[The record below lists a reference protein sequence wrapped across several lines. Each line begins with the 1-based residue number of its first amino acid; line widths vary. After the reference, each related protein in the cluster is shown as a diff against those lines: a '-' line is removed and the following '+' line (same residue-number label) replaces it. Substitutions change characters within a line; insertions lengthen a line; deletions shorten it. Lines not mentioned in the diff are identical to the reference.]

1 MNVVFVIDNP
11 AVSRSFER
19 TFRQFCKLG
28 HRVTVL
34 YGNYDRSHTVDR
46 ALKACQAELSNF
58 KAMPMLR
65 RKQWLRLSNVREIVD
80 YANYLRPRHP
90 TPWESRRWRR
100 QIIFKPISKML
111 KYSRTAN
118 KLLANLHVFQLL
130 KWMERRIP
138 PDPDIVR
145 WLEAHRPDV
154 VVASPYIVPRTGE
167 IEYIQA
173 ARALDIPT
181 VAIVLSWDN
190 LTTKGTFHIIPDAV
204 LVWNDVLV
212 KEARTFHDVPQD
224 KLLITGAPVFDFWFE
239 MQPTL
244 DYPSFC
250 NKVGIS
256 ADQPYVLY
264 LCSSKYISG
273 DETSFVRTFA
283 KALGSSGDT
292 QKIKVLVR
300 PHPLNSEIWDG
311 VEDESIA
318 VWPRSA
324 SWVDTPQA
332 KLDYYHSIYHSRAV
346 IGVNTSAIIEAA
358 ILDRPCVTI
367 VDEEY
372 KFKQNGQGH
381 FGHLI
386 NAGFMEITHSFAES
400 AAVISAILTGEDSKK
415 KQRRRFVSNFIR
427 PHGLDRSASEI
438 MASAIEAAAL
448 RKNLQQLSDK

>member
-1 MNVVFVIDNP
+1 
-11 AVSRSFER
+11 
-19 TFRQFCKLG
+19 
-28 HRVTVL
+28 
-34 YGNYDRSHTVDR
+34 
-46 ALKACQAELSNF
+46 
-58 KAMPMLR
+58 
-65 RKQWLRLSNVREIVD
+65 
-80 YANYLRPRHP
+80 
-90 TPWESRRWRR
+90 
-100 QIIFKPISKML
+100 
-111 KYSRTAN
+111 
-118 KLLANLHVFQLL
+118 
-130 KWMERRIP
+130 
-138 PDPDIVR
+138 
-145 WLEAHRPDV
+145 
-154 VVASPYIVPRTGE
+154 
-167 IEYIQA
+167 
-173 ARALDIPT
+173 
-181 VAIVLSWDN
+181 

>member
-19 TFRQFCKLG
+19 TFRQLCTLG

-34 YGNYDRSHTVDR
+34 YGDYDRPHTVDR

-58 KAMPMLR
+58 TAEPMLER
-65 RKQWLRLSNVREIVD
+65 GQWLRLSNVREIID

-100 QIIFKPISKML
+100 QIIFKPIGKML
-111 KYSRTAN
+111 KYSRLAN
-118 KLLANLHVFQLL
+118 RLLANGQVFQWL
-130 KWMERRIP
+130 KRVERRIP
-138 PDPDIVR
+138 PDPAILS
-145 WLEAHRPDV
+145 WLEAQSPDV

-181 VAIVLSWDN
+181 IAIVLSWDN

-204 LVWNDVLV
+204 LVWNEVLV
-212 KEARTFHDVPQD
+212 KEATTFHDIPHD
-224 KLLITGAPVFDFWFE
+224 KLQITGAPVFDFWFD
-239 MQPTL
+239 MQPTMEHA
-244 DYPSFC
+244 SFC
-250 NKVGIS
+250 NEVGFS
-256 ADQPYVLY
+256 ADQPFVLY

-273 DETSFVRTFA
+273 DETAFVTEFA
-283 KALGSSGDT
+283 KGLRSNRDT
-292 QKIKVLVR
+292 QNIKVLVR
-300 PHPLNSEIWDG
+300 PHPLNSEIWDD

-324 SWVDTPQA
+324 FWVDTPQA
-332 KLDYYHSIYHSRAV
+332 KQDYYHSIYHSRAV

-358 ILDRPCVTI
+358 ILDKPCVTI
-367 VDEEY
+367 VDEDY
-372 KFKQNGQGH
+372 QFKQNGRGH

-386 NAGFMEITHSFAES
+386 KADFMEITHSFAES
-400 AAVISAILTGEDSKK
+400 AAVIAAILDGNDSKQ
-415 KQRRRFVSNFIR
+415 KQRKRFVADFIR
-427 PHGLDRSASEI
+427 PCGLEQPASEI
-438 MASAIEAAAL
+438 IAGAIESAAL
-448 RKNLQQLSDK
+448 RKDFR

>member
-1 MNVVFVIDNP
+1 MKIAFVIDSP

-19 TFRQFCKLG
+19 IFRQLCAQG
-28 HRVTVL
+28 HRVTVI
-34 YGNYDRSHTVDR
+34 YGNYDRPHTVDR

-58 KAMPMLR
+58 MAVPMLG
-65 RKQWLRLSNVREIVD
+65 RKQCLWLSNVREIID

-111 KYSRTAN
+111 KYSEAAN
-118 KLLANLHVFQLL
+118 KLLANQHVFQLL

-138 PDPDIVR
+138 PDPDILH
-145 WLEAHRPDV
+145 WLEDHRPDV

-181 VAIVLSWDN
+181 MAIVLSWDN

-212 KEARTFHDVPQD
+212 NEAADFHDVPHD
-224 KLLITGAPVFDFWFE
+224 KLLVTGAPVFDFWFE
-239 MQPTL
+239 MKPKL
-244 DYPSFC
+244 DYASFC
-250 NKVGIS
+250 DIVGIN
-256 ADQPYVLY
+256 ADQPFVLY

-273 DETSFVRTFA
+273 DETAFVKEFA
-283 KALGSSGDT
+283 KALGGGEGT
-292 QKIKVLVR
+292 QRVKVLVR
-300 PHPLNSEIWDG
+300 PHPLNSEIWNG
-311 VEDESIA
+311 IEGESIA

-324 SWVDTPQA
+324 FWVDTPQA
-332 KLDYYHSIYHSRAV
+332 KQDYYHSIYHSRAV

-367 VDEEY
+367 VDKEY

-386 NAGFMEITHSFAES
+386 RADFMEITHSFAES
-400 AAVISAILTGEDSKK
+400 AEVIAAILTGKDAKK
-415 KQRRRFVSNFIR
+415 KQRHRFVSDFIR

-438 MASAIEAAAL
+438 LASVIEAAAL
-448 RKNLQQLSDK
+448 RKDIQQLTYH

>member
-90 TPWESRRWRR
+90 TPWESHRWRR

-154 VVASPYIVPRTGE
+154 V
-167 IEYIQA
+167 
-173 ARALDIPT
+173 
-181 VAIVLSWDN
+181 
-190 LTTKGTFHIIPDAV
+190 
-204 LVWNDVLV
+204 
-212 KEARTFHDVPQD
+212 
-224 KLLITGAPVFDFWFE
+224 
-239 MQPTL
+239 QPL
-244 DYPSFC
+244 PSF
-250 NKVGIS
+250 
-256 ADQPYVLY
+256 
-264 LCSSKYISG
+264 
-273 DETSFVRTFA
+273 
-283 KALGSSGDT
+283 
-292 QKIKVLVR
+292 
-300 PHPLNSEIWDG
+300 
-311 VEDESIA
+311 
-318 VWPRSA
+318 
-324 SWVDTPQA
+324 
-332 KLDYYHSIYHSRAV
+332 
-346 IGVNTSAIIEAA
+346 
-358 ILDRPCVTI
+358 
-367 VDEEY
+367 
-372 KFKQNGQGH
+372 
-381 FGHLI
+381 
-386 NAGFMEITHSFAES
+386 
-400 AAVISAILTGEDSKK
+400 
-415 KQRRRFVSNFIR
+415 
-427 PHGLDRSASEI
+427 
-438 MASAIEAAAL
+438 
-448 RKNLQQLSDK
+448 